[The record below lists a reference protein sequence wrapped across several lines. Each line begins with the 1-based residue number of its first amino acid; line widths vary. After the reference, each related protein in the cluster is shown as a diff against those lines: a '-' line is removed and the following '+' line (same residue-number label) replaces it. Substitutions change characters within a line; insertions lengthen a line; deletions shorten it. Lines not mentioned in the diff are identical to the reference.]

1 MKEPG
6 VLLVDD
12 EKEFVETLA
21 QRLRMR
27 DVRARTVHSGSA
39 ALAALQ
45 EEEPDIVLLDLKM
58 PGMDGLEVLRRVR
71 KLYPDL
77 DVIILPGHG
86 GRRDEETARN
96 LGAYDY
102 MKKPVSLEELLPRLK
117 EAIKRKLARREKQR
131 RTPLAATFTESGP
144 ANEPATDGNEDR
156 DPDK

>member
-21 QRLRMR
+21 HRLRMR
-27 DVRARTVHSGSA
+27 DVRVRTAHSGPA
-39 ALAALQ
+39 ALAAL
-45 EEEPDIVLLDLKM
+45 EEEQPHIVLLDLKM

-77 DVIILPGHG
+77 DVIILTGHG

-117 EAIKRKLARREKQR
+117 KVIKRKLAHREKQR
-131 RTPLAATFTESGP
+131 RTPLATTFTESGP
-144 ANEPATDGNEDR
+144 ANEPTEDGPSPPPQD
-156 DPDK
+156 